1 MLLSF
6 KLQLQR
12 FTSIMQHRPVR
23 RALLSVSDKTGI
35 VDFARGLSE
44 HGIELLSTGGTAR
57 LLAEAGLTVTEV
69 SDYTGFPEMMDGR
82 VKTLHPKIHGGIL
95 GRRDKDDAVMAEH
108 HIQPIDMVVV
118 NLYPFA
124 KTVANEDCS
133 LEDAVENIDIGG
145 PTMVRS
151 AAKNHKD
158 VAIVVNSTDYTPL
171 LKELADNNQ
180 GLSLATRFDLAIK
193 AFEHT
198 AAYDG
203 MIANYFGRLVPAYY
217 SEEKTPSGQF
227 PRTLNL
233 SLIKKQDM
241 RYGENSHQ
249 QAAFYIEDTLS
260 EASVATAVQRQGKAL
275 SYNNIADTDAAL
287 ECVKEFEQPACVIV
301 KHANP
306 CGVATASDLLQAYDL
321 AYATDPTSAFGGIIA
336 FNREL
341 DAATAQ
347 AIISRQ
353 FVEVIIAPSASEE
366 ALAITATK
374 QNVRVLTCGEWQQR
388 QSGYDFKRV
397 NGGLLVQDRDLGM
410 VSESELTVVTKRQP
424 TKEELRD
431 ALFCW
436 KVAKFVKSNAIVY
449 AKNNRTIGIGAG
461 QMSRVY
467 SAKIAGIKA
476 ADEGLEVSD
485 SAMASDAFFP
495 FRDGIDAAAAVGV
508 RCVIQPGGSIR
519 DEEVIAAADEHD
531 IAMIFTGMRHF
542 RH

>member
-1 MLLSF
+1 MQ
-6 KLQLQR
+6 QL
-12 FTSIMQHRPVR
+12 RPIR
-23 RALLSVSDKTGI
+23 RALLSVSNKAG
-35 VDFARGLSE
+35 VVEFAKALSHRGV
-44 HGIELLSTGGTAR
+44 ELLSTGGTAR
-57 LLAEAGLTVTEV
+57 LLAEAGLNVTEV

-95 GRRDKDDAVMAEH
+95 GRRGQDDEIMAQH
-108 HIQPIDMVVV
+108 QILQIDMVVV

-124 KTVANEDCS
+124 QTVAKPDCS
-133 LEDAVENIDIGG
+133 LDDAVENIDIGG

-151 AAKNHKD
+151 AAKNHKE
-158 VAIVVNSTDYTPL
+158 VTIVVNTQDYDNII
-171 LKELADNNQ
+171 EEMDNNQ
-180 GLSLATRFDLAIK
+180 NSLTQSTRFNLAVK

-198 AAYDG
+198 ASYDS
-203 MIANYFGRLVPAYY
+203 MIANYFGQLVPPYY
-217 SEEKTPSGQF
+217 GDTEQPAGRF

-233 SLIKKQDM
+233 NFIKKQDM

-249 QAAFYIEDTLS
+249 DAAFYIEATEGQPA
-260 EASVATAVQRQGKAL
+260 EASIATATQLQGKAL

-287 ECVKEFEQPACVIV
+287 ECVKAFAEPACVIV

-306 CGVATASDLLQAYDL
+306 CGVAIGTDIDIAYDR
-321 AYATDPTSAFGGIIA
+321 AFKTDPTSAFGGIIA

-341 DAATAQ
+341 DANTAQ
-347 AIISRQ
+347 TIIERQ
-353 FVEVIIAPSASEE
+353 FVEVIIAPSIHKA
-366 ALAITATK
+366 ALPILATK
-374 QNVRVLTCGEWQQR
+374 KNVRVLACGEWH
-388 QSGYDFKRV
+388 SPIANLDFKRV

-410 VSESELTVVTKRQP
+410 VTTRDLVVVSKRQP
-424 TKEELRD
+424 TQQEMQD

-449 AKNNRTIGIGAG
+449 AKDNMTVGIGAG

-476 ADEGLEVSD
+476 SDEGLEVQGC
-485 SAMASDAFFP
+485 AMASDAFFP

-508 RCVIQPGGSIR
+508 RCIIQPGGSIR